1 MLPGVIAPLQ
11 TGLRA
16 SVPALVMQSGTFNK
30 LLLLLLLVLSIATW
44 AILVDRWR
52 RIGAV
57 VAADRRFRAAFRSA
71 SGLGDVRLLA
81 TQHPLSVQAR
91 LAEEGL
97 ALLWPRGEQ
106 PDLAP
111 ESLDLAQRAMERL
124 RSDQL
129 DGIEKNVSFLA
140 TVGSVAPF
148 IGLMGTV
155 WGVMSAFLNIGVQG
169 SASLVVVAPG
179 IAEALIATVA
189 GLAAA
194 IPAVVGYNQ
203 LVGKLR
209 TLGNDAAT
217 FVSEFTDVAAR
228 EGRQRRRPGAAGVA
242 MAAPGA
248 GAAAGPAPLLEG
260 AGR

>member
-1 MLPGVIAPLQ
+1 
-11 TGLRA
+11 
-16 SVPALVMQSGTFNK
+16 MQSGLFNK
-30 LLLLLLLVLSIATW
+30 LLLVLLLVLSVATW

-57 VAADRRFRAAFRSA
+57 TAADRRFRAAFRTTA
-71 SGLGDVRLLA
+71 GLGEVRLLA
-81 TQHPLSVQAR
+81 TQQPLSLQAR
-91 LAEEGL
+91 LAQEGL
-97 ALLWPRGEQ
+97 SHLWPRGEQ
-106 PDLAP
+106 PDL
-111 ESLDLAQRAMERL
+111 SGDSIDLASRAMERL
-124 RSDQL
+124 RSDEL
-129 DGIEKNVSFLA
+129 DVLEKNVGFLA

-194 IPAVVGYNQ
+194 IPAVVGYN
-203 LVGKLR
+203 LLAGKLR
-209 TLGNDAAT
+209 HLGNDAAT

-228 EGRQRRRPGAAGVA
+228 EARTRPRS
-242 MAAPGA
+242 
-248 GAAAGPAPLLEG
+248 AAAGAPAALFEG

>member
-1 MLPGVIAPLQ
+1 MLSGLIAPLQ

-16 SVPALVMQSGTFNK
+16 SVPSLVMQSGLFNK
-30 LLLLLLLVLSIATW
+30 LLLALLFVLSVATW

-57 VAADRRFRAAFRSA
+57 AAADRRFRAAFRSA
-71 SGLGDVRLLA
+71 AGLGEVRLLA
-81 TQHPLSVQAR
+81 TQQPNSLQAR
-91 LAEEGL
+91 LAQDGL
-97 ALLWPRGEQ
+97 AILWPRGEQ
-106 PDLAP
+106 PDLSP
-111 ESLDLAQRAMERL
+111 ETIELASRAMERL
-124 RSDQL
+124 RSDEL
-129 DGIEKNVSFLA
+129 DVLEKNVNFLA

-194 IPAVVGYNQ
+194 IPAVVGYNV
-203 LVGKLR
+203 LAGRLR
-209 TLGNDAAT
+209 SVANDAAT
-217 FVSEFTDVAAR
+217 FVSEFTDAAGR
-228 EGRQRRRPGAAGVA
+228 EARSRHRGTAPGAAA
-242 MAAPGA
+242 
-248 GAAAGPAPLLEG
+248 LYEG

>member
-1 MLPGVIAPLQ
+1 MLPGLIAPLQ

-16 SVPALVMQSGTFNK
+16 SVPSLVMQSGLFNK
-30 LLLLLLLVLSIATW
+30 LLLALLFVLSVATW

-57 VAADRRFRAAFRSA
+57 TAADRRFRAAFRSA
-71 SGLGDVRLLA
+71 AGLGEVRLLA
-81 TQHPLSVQAR
+81 TQQPNSLQAR
-91 LAEEGL
+91 LAQDGL
-97 ALLWPRGEQ
+97 SHLWPRGEQ
-106 PDLAP
+106 PDLSP
-111 ESLDLAQRAMERL
+111 ESIELASRAMERL
-124 RSDQL
+124 RSEEL
-129 DGIEKNVSFLA
+129 DVLEKNINFLA

-194 IPAVVGYNQ
+194 IPAVVGYNV
-203 LVGKLR
+203 LAGRIRSVA
-209 TLGNDAAT
+209 NDAAT

-228 EGRQRRRPGAAGVA
+228 EARVRHRGGAPGAAA
-242 MAAPGA
+242 
-248 GAAAGPAPLLEG
+248 LYEG

>member
-1 MLPGVIAPLQ
+1 MLPGLIAPLQ

-16 SVPALVMQSGTFNK
+16 SVPSLVMQSGLFNK
-30 LLLLLLLVLSIATW
+30 LLLALLFVLSVATW

-57 VAADRRFRAAFRSA
+57 AAADRRFRAAFRSA
-71 SGLGDVRLLA
+71 AGLGEVRLLA
-81 TQHPLSVQAR
+81 TQQPHSQQAR
-91 LAEEGL
+91 LAQEGL
-97 ALLWPRGEQ
+97 SILWPRGEQ
-106 PDLAP
+106 PDLSV
-111 ESLDLAQRAMERL
+111 ESIELSSRAMERL
-124 RSDQL
+124 RSDEL
-129 DGIEKNVSFLA
+129 DVLEKNVNFLA

-194 IPAVVGYNQ
+194 IPAVVGYNV
-203 LVGKLR
+203 LAGRLR
-209 TLGNDAAT
+209 SVANDAAT
-217 FVSEFTDVAAR
+217 FVSEFTDAAAR
-228 EGRQRRRPGAAGVA
+228 EARARHRGGA
-242 MAAPGA
+242 A
-248 GAAAGPAPLLEG
+248 GAAALYEG

>member
-1 MLPGVIAPLQ
+1 MLPGLIAPLQ

-16 SVPALVMQSGTFNK
+16 SVPSLVMQSGLFNK
-30 LLLLLLLVLSIATW
+30 LLLALLFVLSVATW

-57 VAADRRFRAAFRSA
+57 AAADRRFRAAFRSA
-71 SGLGDVRLLA
+71 AGLGEVRLLA
-81 TQHPLSVQAR
+81 TQQPNSLQAR
-91 LAEEGL
+91 LAQDGL
-97 ALLWPRGEQ
+97 SILWPRGEQ
-106 PDLAP
+106 PDLSP
-111 ESLDLAQRAMERL
+111 ETIELASRAMERL
-124 RSDQL
+124 RSDEL
-129 DGIEKNVSFLA
+129 DVLEKNVNFLA

-194 IPAVVGYNQ
+194 IPAVVGYNV
-203 LVGKLR
+203 LAGRLR
-209 TLGNDAAT
+209 SVANDAAT

-228 EGRQRRRPGAAGVA
+228 EARTRHRG
-242 MAAPGA
+242 AAPGA
-248 GAAAGPAPLLEG
+248 ALYEG

>member
-1 MLPGVIAPLQ
+1 MPFGLIAPLQ

-16 SVPALVMQSGTFNK
+16 SVPSLVMQSGLFNK
-30 LLLLLLLVLSIATW
+30 ALLVLLLVLSVATW

-52 RIGAV
+52 RIAAAT
-57 VAADRRFRAAFRSA
+57 AADRRFRAAFRSA
-71 SGLGDVRLLA
+71 AGLGEVRLLA
-81 TQHPLSVQAR
+81 SQHPQSLQAR
-91 LAEEGL
+91 LAQDGL
-97 ALLWPRGEQ
+97 AHLWPRGEQ
-106 PDLAP
+106 PDLTP
-111 ESLDLAQRAMERL
+111 EAIELASRAMERL
-124 RSDQL
+124 RSDEL
-129 DGIEKNVSFLA
+129 DLVEKNVGFLA

-194 IPAVVGYNQ
+194 IPAVVGYNA
-203 LVGKLR
+203 LAGKLR
-209 TLGNDAAT
+209 VLGNDAAT
-217 FVSEFTDVAAR
+217 FVSEFVDAAAR
-228 EGRQRRRPGAAGVA
+228 EARARHRAPGAATVY
-242 MAAPGA
+242 
-248 GAAAGPAPLLEG
+248 EG